1 MSEFIPV
8 AEPDFG
14 GNEEAYLVDCLRST
28 WVSSIGPYVT
38 RFEGDFARFCGT
50 RYALSTVNGTAA
62 MHLALAALG
71 TGRGDEVI
79 VPTLTFIATA
89 NAVSYT
95 GASVVFADSEY
106 ETWNISPSA
115 IEGKI
120 TARTKA
126 IIVVHLY
133 GHPANMGPI
142 LETAHKHQLIV
153 VEDAAEA
160 HGAEYEGRRV
170 GSLAKVG
177 VFSFYGNKIITTGE
191 GGMLTLDDQLL
202 AERATFLKDHAMS
215 AEKRYWHPE
224 IGFNYR
230 LTNLQAALGVAQLE
244 RVETIITRKRAN
256 AAYYNQLLSDVS
268 GLRLPPE
275 AVWAKNVYWMYS
287 ILLDDAFPLSR
298 DQLMAHL
305 KRQAID
311 SRPFF
316 YPLHTM
322 PPYARGESYPV
333 AEDLARRGL
342 NLPSSSR
349 LTPKQIERICAA
361 IREVA

>member
-1 MSEFIPV
+1 LSEFIPV

-28 WVSSIGPYVT
+28 WVSSIGQYVA

-50 RYALSTVNGTAA
+50 RYALSTANGTAA
-62 MHLALAALG
+62 LHLALAALG
-71 TGRGDEVI
+71 VGKGDEVI
-79 VPTLTFIATA
+79 VPALTFIATA

-115 IEGKI
+115 IEAKI
-120 TARTKA
+120 TARTRA
-126 IIVVHLY
+126 IIVVHVY

-142 LETAHKHQLIV
+142 LETARKHELIV
-153 VEDAAEA
+153 IEDAAEA
-160 HGAEYEGRRV
+160 HGAEYEGQKV
-170 GSLAKVG
+170 GSLGKVG
-177 VFSFYGNKIITTGE
+177 AFSFYGNKIITTGE
-191 GGMLTLDDQLL
+191 GGMLTLDDKVL

-215 AEKRYWHPE
+215 PEKRYWHPE

-230 LTNLQAALGVAQLE
+230 LTNLQAALGLAQLE
-244 RVETIITRKRAN
+244 RVETTIARKRAN
-256 AAYYNQLLSDVS
+256 AASYNEWLSDVP
-268 GLRLPPE
+268 GVTLPPE
-275 AVWAKNVYWMYS
+275 AAWAKNVYWMYS
-287 ILLDDAFPLSR
+287 ILLDDGFPLSR
-298 DQLMAHL
+298 DQLIAHL
-305 KRQAID
+305 KSQEID

-316 YPLHTM
+316 YPLHTL
-322 PPYARGESYPV
+322 PPYTRSESYPV
-333 AEDLARRGL
+333 AEDLGRRGL

-361 IREVA
+361 IRKVA